1 MKERLKQLRKK
12 LNMTQQLF
20 ANRLGMS
27 RATYSMY
34 ESGRS
39 EPGTA
44 GVSLICRTF
53 GVSEKWLRYGEGEMF
68 SEADEEGRLLEL
80 ANKVLPDE
88 DKDFRQA
95 LVKAIV
101 KLTPSQARLAR
112 DFVLMLAEHPKAA
125 EEREDPNISG
135 TKKTLS
141 EPDAQMAD
149 EDPDPSGKD
158 MDESGHKAED
168 YRQSVIIEKK
178 AAVNSSAVPGE
189 LEQKDT

>member
-12 LNMTQQLF
+12 LNLTQQLF

-68 SEADEEGRLLEL
+68 SGSNEEGRLLEL

-88 DKDFRQA
+88 DKDFREA

-125 EEREDPNISG
+125 EEREDPRVFE
-135 TKKTLS
+135 TKKPFLDSDTHQAPE
-141 EPDAQMAD
+141 EPD
-149 EDPDPSGKD
+149 SVGKD
-158 MDESGHKAED
+158 INESDLRRDD
-168 YRQSVIIEKK
+168 YSQTLIVEK
-178 AAVNSSAVPGE
+178 N
-189 LEQKDT
+189 